1 MDNLARL
8 IRQFEASEEA
18 SQAGRREA
26 ERARD
31 YYDGKQLTDEERKA
45 LRRRKQPPVI
55 INRIQRK
62 IDYLR
67 GLERQNRTDPKAYPR
82 TIRDEQDVAQ
92 PVFPPRSGEGDALV
106 QRRCEFGMTLR
117 PIVQRLATDLQF
129 GGHRRCAV
137 AVLAIL
143 PDLAAVGGVVLGL
156 KAPGFIVDPVRHP
169 RSFSTITLKPM
180 PTATASQRMTKTPP
194 C

>member
-82 TIRDEQDVAQ
+82 TIRDEQDAGVVTDVLRYVDRDQ
-92 PVFPPRSGEGDALV
+92 QVDMKRSLIFENIMIEG
-106 QRRCEFGMTLR
+106 
-117 PIVQRLATDLQF
+117 F
-129 GGHRRCAV
+129 GGVEVTAKQTRT
-137 AVLAIL
+137 
-143 PDLAAVGGVVLGL
+143 GT
-156 KAPGFIVDPVRHP
+156 APCRTLL
-169 RSFSTITLKPM
+169 SATLLKPE
-180 PTATASQRMTKTPP
+180 ASQHPTGPYGEAGDKRKWPHSP
-194 C
+194 E